1 MNKDTKGLHL
11 MIDATCRTS
20 ESIED
25 KGLLEF
31 VLNRIVG
38 IAGMKSLL
46 PAHMIEVE
54 LDPDKTSGDTDDGGI
69 TGVGVLS
76 TSHISI
82 HTWPLTKR
90 FSFDLYSCRTFD
102 SERVFKYLDGILGIL
117 DAKVTV
123 VERQT
128 PELETGIVW
137 KRY

>member
-1 MNKDTKGLHL
+1 
-11 MIDATCRTS
+11 
-20 ESIED
+20 
-25 KGLLEF
+25 
-31 VLNRIVG
+31 
-38 IAGMKSLL
+38 MKSLL

-54 LDPDKTSGDTDDGGI
+54 LDIEKTAGDTDDGGI

-82 HTWPLTKR
+82 HTWPLTRR

-102 SERVFKYLDGILGIL
+102 PEFVLEYLNDNLGIL

-128 PELETGIVW
+128 PEPKTGVIW
-137 KRY
+137 KKY